1 MPYDNE
7 TGLFYQSQGTKIDGT
22 PDGDTV
28 KEGFVQRTA
37 PSVQDVYADMNLLRK
52 IGAIGMPDGVSIVAN
67 ENDMLSVKTYDING
81 ADDMP
86 LSVGGAKTELAKKAN
101 DDLSNVKTVSEDFMT
116 ALSGKGLRTITEK
129 WIASDKNS
137 WYIKYSD
144 GWIEQGGYLLI
155 PPLRQGGKV
164 TLPTPFTTLG
174 YFLNLIASTTLSSY
188 ASCGYQIKTK
198 TSFNVYFIDITDPA
212 DAITWHAYGF

>member
-28 KEGFVQRTA
+28 KEGFIERTA

-67 ENDMLSVKTYDING
+67 ENDMLSVKAYDITG
-81 ADDMP
+81 ADNMP
-86 LSVGGAKTELAKKAN
+86 FSVGGAKTGLAKV
-101 DDLSNVKTVSEDFMT
+101 DLSNVKTVSEGFMT
-116 ALSGKGLRTITEK
+116 ALSGKGLRTITTK

-137 WYIKYSD
+137 YYIKYSD
-144 GWIEQGGYLLI
+144 GWIEQGGYLPI
-155 PPLRQGGKV
+155 PPLGVNQTV
-164 TLPTPFTTLG
+164 AFPTPFATMSFFIDMRTNNTQADG
-174 YFLNLIASTTLSSY
+174 VHYS
-188 ASCGYQIKTK
+188 QIKRITK
-198 TSFNVYFIDITDPA
+198 INMTVYGYSQYSATGVS
-212 DAITWHAYGF
+212 WHAYGF